1 MKLQDGRRTLAVAA
15 MHAAAHGRR
24 LLTLRQN
31 TAWSPRSGLQ
41 GQHVSLVIDGPRI
54 LGRAGA
60 RGQHTTSCPRRTSAR
75 TAERPMVPVAP
86 SMNTRRGFVER
97 GVTRWSG

>member
-15 MHAAAHGRR
+15 KHAAAHGRR

-60 RGQHTTSCPRRTSAR
+60 RGQAR
-75 TAERPMVPVAP
+75 HQCIEALAAEAVSR
-86 SMNTRRGFVER
+86 E
-97 GVTRWSG
+97 